1 MTNEEAIKQLL
12 DAEHCLAGHGDLWD
26 VDMEAF
32 EAAIKALKQQSCE
45 DCISRA
51 GALRHRRI
59 IYDDDGI
66 GYNVVSVDEIEKLPS
81 VTPKYTDE
89 EIDKAQAIEQAYIS
103 KIVELTVE
111 ELKRPKGEWIS
122 KPLVYGVTYCS
133 ECDFELKIN
142 NTNYCPNCGAKMT
155 ESEDKE

>member
-1 MTNEEAIKQLL
+1 MTKEEAKVFMLQFNTDKRLNSS
-12 DAEHCLAGHGDLWD
+12 EH
-26 VDMEAF
+26 EAVRV
-32 EAAIKALKQQSCE
+32 AIKVLEQESCE

-89 EIDKAQAIEQAYIS
+89 EIDRAQAVEQAYID
-103 KIVELTVE
+103 KMVELTVE
-111 ELKRPKGEWIS
+111 ELKRPKGEWIDIEYFDREWTCYRP
-122 KPLVYGVTYCS
+122 KCPF
-133 ECDFELKIN
+133 CDEEPKEYS
-142 NTNYCPNCGAKMT
+142 NYCPKCGAKLR
-155 ESEDKE
+155 EEDPDY